1 MSCPSLYAVV
11 DEDACARAGR
21 APLDVANA
29 FLAAGVALLQV
40 RGKGMGAG
48 ALLELARR
56 IVQAGPHARV
66 IVNDRPD
73 VAVLSGAG
81 GVHVGQD
88 DLTPA
93 DARTVV
99 GSSRWVGVSTHS
111 VEQAR
116 RALDEPIDYL
126 AVGPVFDT
134 GSKDTGYAAV
144 GRSLVEAVCTLAAP
158 RGVPVVA
165 IGGITLERA
174 PGVLQAGASSVCVI
188 SDLLRGDPAAR
199 ARAFLDALGPLQSRT

>member
-1 MSCPSLYAVV
+1 VSFPSLYAVL
-11 DEDACARAGR
+11 DEEACALAGR
-21 APLDVANA
+21 TPHEVGDA

-40 RGKGMGAG
+40 RGKRMGAG
-48 ALLELARR
+48 ALLNLARR
-56 IVQAGPHARV
+56 MAQAGPHARI

-73 VAVLSGAG
+73 VAVLASAG

-88 DLTPA
+88 DLAPG
-93 DARTVV
+93 DARTIV
-99 GSSRWVGVSTHS
+99 GRSRWVGVSTHS

-126 AVGPVFDT
+126 AVGPVFET

-144 GRSLVEAVCTLAAP
+144 GLSLVGDVCALAGP

-174 PGVLQAGASSVCVI
+174 SRVLEAGAASVCVI
-188 SDLLRGDPAAR
+188 SDLLRGDPATR
-199 ARAFLDALGPLQSRT
+199 ARAFLDAIGPGASRT